1 MSSHEGVRVDLAED
15 ALAYSF
21 HDHEL
26 GVGALSTWR
35 DGFSRLE
42 FLGDSILGLA
52 VFATAEAAGWVRELA
67 MDRVDNEHLDRL
79 FDQRLRRCTTSHTGD
94 VIEALIAAI
103 HLDGGFEEAARVGV
117 ALCLPE
123 LAPYS
128 PAALR
133 EAVPD
138 IGHHGFAFVGAAVFK
153 AVAADVLCRAQ
164 PERNHEWYSETR
176 SRLTS
181 RHHLAAV
188 AMERGYAKPGDVE
201 VEAVRTKAA
210 NRLER
215 VVGKRFLLNGW
226 TAAHLTAADLL
237 GLRVLDAT

>member
-94 VIEALIAAI
+94 V
-103 HLDGGFEEAARVGV
+103 
-117 ALCLPE
+117 
-123 LAPYS
+123 
-128 PAALR
+128 
-133 EAVPD
+133 
-138 IGHHGFAFVGAAVFK
+138 
-153 AVAADVLCRAQ
+153 
-164 PERNHEWYSETR
+164 
-176 SRLTS
+176 
-181 RHHLAAV
+181 
-188 AMERGYAKPGDVE
+188 E

-215 VVGKRFLLNGW
+215 VVGKRFLLSGW
-226 TAAHLTAADLL
+226 TAAHLTAVDLL
-237 GLRVLDAT
+237 ELRGFVAT

>member
-133 EAVPD
+133 D
-138 IGHHGFAFVGAAVFK
+138 FIQR
-153 AVAADVLCRAQ
+153 ADAQALAQ

-215 VVGKRFLLNGW
+215 VVGKRFLLSGW
-226 TAAHLTAADLL
+226 TAAHLTAVDLL
-237 GLRVLDAT
+237 ELRGFVAT